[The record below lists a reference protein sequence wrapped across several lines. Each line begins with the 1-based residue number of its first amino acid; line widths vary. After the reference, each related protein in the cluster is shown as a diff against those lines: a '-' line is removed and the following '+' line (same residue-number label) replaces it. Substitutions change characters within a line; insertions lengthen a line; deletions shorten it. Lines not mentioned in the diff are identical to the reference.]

1 MTKKS
6 SSSSKRRRSASSRPS
21 APPLQPTHILWA
33 LGLLCLA
40 IAILTGVG
48 LFTEDRGVV
57 VVWWLTLLQRGFGWG
72 AYLFPLWLALLG
84 AWIIS
89 QAVSRPLRVG
99 WLRTVSL
106 LVLTFCVLALSHLFS
121 DEPLEAA
128 AAGAGGG
135 YAGYWIS
142 HALSQA
148 LGWLGCAVVLVM
160 LCLLALLFVFNVSL
174 DEVVR
179 DLVALLGRLRTWL
192 QDRIAAGRTRRQTRR
207 ARRQAAKQGRQLPL
221 PEPDMSE
228 DPLPPPVVAQ
238 PIAPQVAAK
247 APTQAPVFRDAQ
259 PPAGESPTPIAWQP
273 WVMPRIDEMLAERSE
288 SATSVSDIRNNARVI
303 EDTLRSLGVPV
314 TVVEVNPGPVVTQ
327 YGLEPGY
334 TERKDRNGNVRR
346 VKVKVSRISALAQ
359 DLALALA
366 ASPIRIEAPVP
377 GKGIVGLEVPNL
389 QADVVGLRSV
399 MTSDAFAEVGEP
411 LTVALGR
418 DVSGGAI
425 VDDLATL
432 PHLLIAG
439 ATGSGKSVCI
449 NALIACL
456 LLRNSPDD
464 LRLLMV
470 DPKRV
475 ELSLYNGIPHLLA
488 PVVVEAQRVVGVL
501 NWLTREME
509 RRYKQLSQM
518 GVRNVTRY
526 NERVAL
532 TGDTK
537 MPNIVVFID
546 ELADLMMV
554 APDKV
559 EPSICRLAQMARATG
574 IHLVIA
580 TQRPSVDVVTGL
592 IKANFPARLA
602 FAVTSQTDS
611 RVILD
616 VPGADKLLGKGDG
629 LYMAPDSPKLERIQG
644 CWVLDQ
650 ELVRLVA
657 FWKRQA
663 EGRAAMDPVNLDEP
677 APDGSRLVQKA
688 MWPDMAIP
696 EEPED
701 DRDPM
706 LAQAR
711 DLVIAGQRASVS
723 WLQRRLRI
731 GYTRAARLIDMLEE
745 DGVIG
750 PATGSSK
757 PREVYHQPPSQET
770 PPEGEGQP
778 PAQA

>member
-1 MTKKS
+1 MTKRS
-6 SSSSKRRRSASSRPS
+6 SSRNSTKRRAKSPSFRLKRSH
-21 APPLQPTHILWA
+21 LLWT

-40 IAILTGVG
+40 IAVLTGMG
-48 LFTEDRGVV
+48 LFTEDRGTLI
-57 VVWWLTLLQRGFGWG
+57 VWWLSLLGRAFGWG
-72 AYLFPLWLALLG
+72 AYIMPLGLALLG
-84 AWIIS
+84 AWTIS
-89 QAVSRPLRVG
+89 HAVGRPLSIG
-99 WLRTVSL
+99 WLRTVGL
-106 LVLTFCVLALSHLFS
+106 LVLTFSVLALSHLFAKQ
-121 DEPLEAA
+121 PLEAA
-128 AAGAGGG
+128 AAGQGGG
-135 YAGYWIS
+135 YIGHWIS
-142 HALSQA
+142 HGLSQA
-148 LGWLGCAVVLVM
+148 LGWLGTAIVLVL
-160 LCLLALLFVFNVSL
+160 LCLLALLFVFHVSL
-174 DEVVR
+174 DEVMR
-179 DLVALLGRLRTWL
+179 DLVTVLYRLRDWL
-192 QDRIAAGRTRRQTRR
+192 QDRIVAGRARSA
-207 ARRQAAKQGRQLPL
+207 ARRERRKVIATQGQLPL
-221 PEPDMSE
+221 PEPQISD
-228 DPLPPPVVAQ
+228 DPAKSPAQERKPIPSSPPRPATDSSVRRG
-238 PIAPQVAAK
+238 PLTLDDPQ
-247 APTQAPVFRDAQ
+247 
-259 PPAGESPTPIAWQP
+259 PTPVAWQP
-273 WVMPRIDEMLAERSE
+273 WVMPAINEMLAERIE
-288 SATSVSDIRNNARVI
+288 SATSVSDIRNNARII
-303 EDTLRSLGVPV
+303 EETLRSLGVPV

-334 TERKDRNGNVRR
+334 VERKDRNGNVKR
-346 VKVKVSRISALAQ
+346 VKVKVSRISALAN

-377 GKGIVGLEVPNL
+377 GKGIVGLEVPNR
-389 QADVVGLRSV
+389 QADVVGLRGV
-399 MTSDAFAEVGEP
+399 MNSEAFAALDKP

-425 VDDLATL
+425 VDDLTTL

-439 ATGSGKSVCI
+439 ATGSGKSICI
-449 NALIACL
+449 NSLIACL
-456 LLRNSPDD
+456 LMRNAPDD

-509 RRYKQLSQM
+509 RRYKALAQL
-518 GVRNVTRY
+518 GVRNIQAY

-532 TGDTK
+532 TGDAK
-537 MPNIVVFID
+537 MPFVVVFID

-554 APDKV
+554 APDQV

-602 FAVTSQTDS
+602 FAVTSQIDS

-629 LYMAPDSPKLERIQG
+629 LYMAPDSPKLARIQG
-644 CWVLDQ
+644 CWVSDQ

-663 EGRAAMDPVNLDEP
+663 EGRAAMAPVNLDEP
-677 APDGSRLVQKA
+677 GADGKNLVQKT
-688 MWPDMAIP
+688 MWPDMAVT

-701 DRDPM
+701 DRDPL
-706 LAQAR
+706 LAQA
-711 DLVIAGQRASVS
+711 LEIVIAQQRASVS
-723 WLQRRLRI
+723 LLQRHMRI
-731 GYTRAARLIDMLEE
+731 GYTRAARLIDMLEG

-757 PREVYHQPPSQET
+757 PREVYTQPPSEEPQDVSA
-770 PPEGEGQP
+770 
-778 PAQA
+778 PAS

>member
-6 SSSSKRRRSASSRPS
+6 SRRSSKRRSASAKP
-21 APPLQPTHILWA
+21 AVPALQPTHILWA

-40 IAILTGVG
+40 IAVLTGVG

-89 QAVSRPLRVG
+89 HAVSRPLRIG

-106 LVLTFCVLALSHLFS
+106 LILTFCVLALSHLFS
-121 DEPLEAA
+121 HEPLEAA
-128 AAGAGGG
+128 AAGTGGG

-179 DLVALLGRLRTWL
+179 DLVALLGRMRTWI
-192 QDRIAAGRTRRQTRR
+192 QDRIAAGRARRQDRR
-207 ARRQAAKQGRQLPL
+207 ARREAAKLGQQLPL
-221 PEPDMSE
+221 PDPDISQ
-228 DPLPPPVVAQ
+228 DPVPAQAPAQ
-238 PIAPQVAAK
+238 PSASPIAKP
-247 APTQAPVFRDAQ
+247 PSQAPVYRNAQ
-259 PPAGESPTPIAWQP
+259 PPAGVQPTPIAWQP
-273 WVMPRIDEMLAERSE
+273 WVMPLINEMLAERSE
-288 SATSVSDIRNNARVI
+288 SATSVSDLRSNARII

-327 YGLEPGY
+327 YGLEPGF
-334 TERKDRNGNVRR
+334 TERKDRNGNVKR
-346 VKVKVSRISALAQ
+346 VKVKISRISALAN

-377 GKGIVGLEVPNL
+377 GKGIVGLEVPNR

-399 MTSDAFAEVGEP
+399 MTSNTFAEVGEP

-418 DVSGGAI
+418 DVSGAAI

-532 TGDTK
+532 TGDSK

-644 CWVLDQ
+644 CWVSDQ
-650 ELVRLVA
+650 ELVQLVA

-711 DLVIAGQRASVS
+711 DLVISAQRASVS

-731 GYTRAARLIDMLEE
+731 GYTRSARLIDMLEA

-757 PREVYHQPPSQET
+757 PREVYIQPPSEET
-770 PPEGEGQP
+770 PAEGESQP